1 MEHCR
6 FLWNFLGVSHES
18 LREFRTNL
26 KRVSH
31 ESLREFRTNLGFSCD
46 DCISW
51 LKKACHCRGDAMW
64 GLGGLPHFWGVAV
77 VAAFRSHFHSKHVM
91 VSCARECFITAS
103 RAKSH
108 NWRRLGRRRSCSSEA
123 CGGKYSPT
131 TRPSAHERRAK
142 SPNCAASV
150 SEVAAQRPPAHR
162 DHLQRGHQR
171 MRERPKATTT
181 ASVSEVAAQ
190 RLRVLLRTVI
200 THDAANSA

>member
-1 MEHCR
+1 MEH
-6 FLWNFLGVSHES
+6 FGSVA
-18 LREFRTNL
+18 RTFE
-26 KRVSH
+26 RVSH
-31 ESLREFRTNLGFSCD
+31 ESKESVARILERVSNESRFSCN

-51 LKKACHCRGDAMW
+51 LKKACHCRDDAMG

-77 VAAFRSHFHSKHVM
+77 VAAFRSHFHSNHVM

-108 NWRRLGRRRSCSSEA
+108 NWRLLGRRRSCSSEA
-123 CGGKYSPT
+123 RGGKYSPT

-142 SPNCAASV
+142 SHNCAASV

-171 MRERPKATTT
+171 MRERPKATT
-181 ASVSEVAAQ
+181 VPPLFQKLQLRGSESSCAP
-190 RLRVLLRTVI
+190 
-200 THDAANSA
+200 